1 MRHVSPILRPWF
13 TVSAERN
20 AKEPFGIVD
29 ARFVAAAVAIG
40 SLPGPVGVE
49 IAFAGRSNVGKS
61 SLINALVERKN
72 LVRTSGRPGATRQL
86 NVFEARARDGA
97 VLGFVDLPGY
107 GYAQRSKTERQT
119 WAELIDDYLTT
130 RVTLAAVVLIVDAR
144 RGLEEDDMALIEF
157 ITTMRVPSRR
167 PVEVVLVA
175 TKIDK
180 LPRSAWRTEVERIG
194 KAAGRRVIA
203 FSAETGE
210 GRSELLRAIRKSA
223 LGGLPGPTENR

>member
-1 MRHVSPILRPWF
+1 M
-13 TVSAERN
+13 SADRN

-40 SLPGPVGVE
+40 SLPAPVGVE

-107 GYAQRSKTERQT
+107 GYAQRSKSERQT
-119 WAELIDDYLTT
+119 WAVLIDDYLTT

-144 RGLEEDDMALIEF
+144 RGLEEDDLALIEF

-167 PVEVVLVA
+167 SVEVVLVA

-180 LPRSAWRTEVERIG
+180 LPRSTWRTEVERIG
-194 KAAGRRVIA
+194 KAAGRRAIA

-223 LGGLPGPTENR
+223 LGGLPAPAENR